1 MGKNEDMNSG
11 AKRCCVG
18 VNLSR
23 LKLYLLGSLA
33 NALGLLTFIL
43 ILYLCLAIF
52 SLFFTT
58 INELARA
65 EATGPPTFTGSALD
79 LIGDTILG
87 SARNALKGLWD
98 VRLGFLIL
106 GVLGALTAWAHQI
119 GLMVHRERAWLG
131 SFICMALIIT
141 ISIITWAFAQRE
153 EVALWMAEAPET
165 FHWRDLLLESYSVEV
180 SVALIFALAATYL
193 IWAVWRW
200 WYVRLIAWLSPVTPA
215 TELEPAAP
223 LRGAGQADWRSYT
236 SHLHELKQKALSVGR
251 RPIRFEGAT
260 TEAIPLPTL
269 SPMDELLQSGRL
281 IKPLAILFVL
291 CVLVLFPVNRYH
303 DQVAMHLQHGAVFV
317 DVTSHRP
324 HQEVV
329 VRVEPGT
336 RKIRVV
342 NINGIGTVNL
352 YLSPTADYAQAVQ
365 SVKGWSFEWR
375 SDEYLYTDVPVAGL
389 KPGDYCLHF
398 VQESGWGYFEYAL
411 AYGGGTL
418 SHISAAVV
426 GFLLACSLVLG
437 LTLIVVGAIRMLR

>member
-1 MGKNEDMNSG
+1 ML
-11 AKRCCVG
+11 A

-23 LKLYLLGSLA
+23 LRVYLSGFLA
-33 NALGLLTFIL
+33 GALCLFTFIL

-65 EATGPPTFTGSALD
+65 EATGPPAFTGPALD
-79 LIGDTILG
+79 LIGDSILG
-87 SARNALKGLWD
+87 SVRNALRGLWD
-98 VRLGFLIL
+98 ARLGFLIF
-106 GVLGALTAWAHQI
+106 GTLGAFAAWVYQI

-141 ISIITWAFAQRE
+141 VSIITWAFAQRE

-165 FHWRDLLLESYSVEV
+165 YRWRDLLLGSYSVEV
-180 SVALIFALAATYL
+180 SVSLIFALSATYL

-200 WYVRLIAWLSPVTPA
+200 WYVRLIAWLSSTTLAIEP
-215 TELEPAAP
+215 EPAVVP
-223 LRGAGQADWRSYT
+223 LREPEQQDWRSYA
-236 SHLHELKQKALSVGR
+236 SHLHELKRETLSAGSRLECFKGAVTKAV
-251 RPIRFEGAT
+251 
-260 TEAIPLPTL
+260 PLPVLT
-269 SPMDELLQSGRL
+269 PIEEVLQSGKL

-291 CVLVLFPVNRYH
+291 CVALLVPVNRYH
-303 DQVAMHLQHGAVFV
+303 DQVAMHLQHGTVFV
-317 DVTSHRP
+317 DVASHQP
-324 HQEVV
+324 HKEVV

-352 YLSPTADYAQAVQ
+352 YLSPTADYADAVQ

-375 SDEYLYTDVPVAGL
+375 SDEYLYTDVPVASL
-389 KPGDYCLHF
+389 EPGDYYLHF
-398 VQESGWGYFEYAL
+398 VQEFGWGYFEYTL
-411 AYGGGTL
+411 ARGGGTL

-437 LTLIVVGAIRMLR
+437 LALAVVGATRILR